1 MVWLLS
7 FAVEFACEKM
17 LKQRMLFWV
26 VFWKDVAGAVTNIVI
41 IIMVQWGIMNR
52 CSCWSGWGSTWVH
65 LPQLPAVKVE
75 LMYFIKHVAPWI
87 VSAALVLHLV
97 FCAAVMWKYRDAI
110 RVFIQRDDGLSNR
123 RWGTRR
129 GLKRDVQVDVRSIA
143 DE

>member
-7 FAVEFACEKM
+7 FSVEVACETM

-26 VFWKDVAGAVTNIVI
+26 VFWKDVAFAMMNIVI

-75 LMYFIKHVAPWI
+75 LMYFIKHIAPWI
-87 VSAALVLHLV
+87 VAAALVLHFI

-110 RVFIQRDDGLSNR
+110 RVFIQRDDGRSNR
-123 RWGTRR
+123 SWGSRR
-129 GLKRDVQVDVRSIA
+129 DSKRGMLLDVRAIA
-143 DE
+143 DQ